1 MRGGSNAKQLTNPLS
16 KTETMFMKA
25 TLLSLLLL
33 ITLCGCMPEIHP
45 VGAKNYSARL
55 SETAFITEDGASL
68 PLRRWLPKTEPTAV
82 LIALHGFNDYSH
94 FFTTPAQYLSNV
106 GIACFAYDQ
115 RGFGAAPKRGL
126 WAGNAAYTDD
136 LQVLVRLL
144 KQRYPKL
151 PIYLLGESMGGAVI
165 ITAMTQSTMPPVD
178 GIILSAPALWARETM
193 PWYQTSLLWT
203 IAHSMPWLTLTGE
216 GVQVMPSD
224 NIAMLR
230 ALGRDPWVIKGT
242 RVETI
247 YGLTDLMD
255 AAFNNAHALHENTL
269 ILYGEKDDIIPK
281 EPTYTFLNTLLTT
294 DSTNKTVA
302 IYPNGYHMLLRDLHA
317 STTWQDIA
325 TWIHHSTDKLPSGAD
340 EHAKHILAAFNSE
353 SSTARPLQ

>member
-1 MRGGSNAKQLTNPLS
+1 
-16 KTETMFMKA
+16 MKSSFI
-25 TLLSLLLL
+25 SLLLL
-33 ITLCGCMPEIHP
+33 IALSGCMPEIHP
-45 VGAKNYSARL
+45 LGDKTHPARL
-55 SETAFITEDGASL
+55 SETAFITEDGATL
-68 PLRRWLPKTEPTAV
+68 PLRRWLPKAEPRAV

-94 FFTTPAQYLSNV
+94 FFATPAEYLSSL

-126 WAGNAAYTDD
+126 WAGSETYSDD

-151 PIYLLGESMGGAVI
+151 PVYLLGESMGGAVI
-165 ITAMTQSTMPPVD
+165 IAAMTQATMPPVN

-203 IAHSMPWLTLTGE
+203 VAHSLPWLTLTGE
-216 GVQVMPSD
+216 SVQVMPSD
-224 NIAMLR
+224 NIKMLR

-255 AAFNNAHALHENTL
+255 AAFNNARALHDNTL

-281 EPTYTFLNTLLTT
+281 EPTYTFLNTLLAT
-294 DSTNKTVA
+294 DGANKTVA
-302 IYPNGYHMLLRDLHA
+302 IYPQGYHMLLRDLQA
-317 STTWQDIA
+317 ATTWKDIA
-325 TWIHHSTDKLPSGAD
+325 TWINNSTNKLPSGAD
-340 EHAKHILAAFNSE
+340 QHAKEVLAKRK
-353 SSTARPLQ
+353 SS